1 MYSVHY
7 NKMYRTVCHVP
18 PGDPA
23 TCSLKACLASK
34 ELSERNKVDFIC
46 SHIEDVVKFV
56 ATAPQE
62 ELSTDECRFCFINPT
77 LSTFEHCQ
85 DSLGSCA
92 VRRGPWAASE
102 GNLKRVW
109 AACWVQD
116 QQVLVHHQVKGECYM
131 PAWLAACVHWQGSL
145 LWTKVIK
152 WCFILQPL
160 YLSAVNCSHIH
171 YNIDLEIVSKLKYYP
186 H

>member
-1 MYSVHY
+1 MECYTANKNMFNNNIQTLSPDEQEKKKKKSADKVVKLLDDMYSVHY
-7 NKMYRTVCHVP
+7 NKLYRTVCHVP

-92 VRRGPWAASE
+92 VRRGP
-102 GNLKRVW
+102 
-109 AACWVQD
+109 
-116 QQVLVHHQVKGECYM
+116 
-131 PAWLAACVHWQGSL
+131 
-145 LWTKVIK
+145 
-152 WCFILQPL
+152 
-160 YLSAVNCSHIH
+160 
-171 YNIDLEIVSKLKYYP
+171 
-186 H
+186 